1 MRWHSCCTA
10 FEPMSKFFKALE
22 EADRM
27 RARRQQ
33 PEPPGGDA
41 TDPAPPPPVTE
52 REEAPSSDEGPSSLD
67 ELKKL
72 ARGPFELV
80 DRFIARARTI
90 TTEQH
95 PSPTAAVEKFKQLQQ
110 ALIRETEELL
120 KTFRQKVSDKEQE
133 LHAALHPAGEDLAEQ
148 ALKAVRNLYRI
159 IERWSL
165 ERKLLRHWQERS
177 AAALVAEYQ
186 KALRQRETDKIEIF
200 EAEAERFLAQKGDPE
215 ATAKFVALR
224 TQSQESRRTSTQKEA
239 HAALQELSRIKDEV
253 KIGLCFLASTFQ
265 TYEGLVPLS
274 AVWRKEERHKLDQ
287 VDQRG
292 ISLTVHKDE
301 RTSLPASLVE
311 FSKSGLKVQTSQSF
325 PAGATLGLS
334 MEIPGMTERAVSFK
348 GKVRWCKE
356 EPDPRGRYAIGLHL
370 IEGPEGG
377 WKEFFPT
384 LLNQLNELNNLFS
397 SLGS

>member
-1 MRWHSCCTA
+1 
-10 FEPMSKFFKALE
+10 MSKFFKALE

-27 RARRQQ
+27 RALRQQ
-33 PEPPGGDA
+33 PEPPRGET
-41 TDPAPPPPVTE
+41 TDPTPSPPATE
-52 REEAPSSDEGPSSLD
+52 REEGPSSLD

-72 ARGPFELV
+72 ARCPFELV
-80 DRFIARARTI
+80 DHFIEQARTI
-90 TTEQH
+90 TTEQR
-95 PSPTAAVEKFKQLQQ
+95 PSPTAALEKFRQLQQ
-110 ALIRETEELL
+110 SLVRETEKLL

-133 LHAALHPAGEDLAEQ
+133 LHAVLHPAEEDLAEQ

-165 ERKLLRHWQERS
+165 EKKLTRHWQERS
-177 AAALVAEYQ
+177 ASALVAEYQ
-186 KALRQRETDKIEIF
+186 RALRQRETDKIEIF

-215 ATAKFVALR
+215 ALSKFIALR
-224 TQSQESRRTSTQKEA
+224 THSLESRLTSTQKEA
-239 HAALQELSRIKDEV
+239 KVALQELSRLKDEV
-253 KIGLCFLASTFQ
+253 KIGLCFLASTFRS
-265 TYEGLVPLS
+265 YEGLVPLS

-292 ISLTVHKDE
+292 ISLAVHKDE
-301 RTSLPASLVE
+301 HTSLPASLVE

-334 MEIPGMTERAVSFK
+334 LEIPGVTERAVSFK
-348 GKVRWCKE
+348 GRVRWCKE
-356 EPDPRGRYAIGLHL
+356 EPDPRGRYVIGLHL
-370 IEGPEGG
+370 IEGPGEG

-384 LLNQLNELNNLFS
+384 LLNQINELNNLFS